1 MLHPQN
7 IEYALATPQGL
18 RFPFFAIEF
27 NAPGGDLWV
36 AVNQCAGASSACL
49 NAVGQLNALLVEF
62 GSTQRVD
69 NISYCIA
76 MDNNIAH
83 LYMSWKDDQ
92 NYYLQRVDVFALSIP
107 EHFKNFRSQ
116 VRNILDWGKG
126 TRLTQIKDALDTLL
140 EENRKKAADH
150 AKNH

>member
-1 MLHPQN
+1 
-7 IEYALATPQGL
+7 
-18 RFPFFAIEF
+18 
-27 NAPGGDLWV
+27 
-36 AVNQCAGASSACL
+36 
-49 NAVGQLNALLVEF
+49 
-62 GSTQRVD
+62 
-69 NISYCIA
+69 

-92 NYYLQRVDVFALSIP
+92 NCYLQRVDVFALSIP